1 MKKTLVIGLIFCLV
15 LSSVSAWPFSSKD
28 TSAGVVP
35 LAQTLLPSSS
45 NTETKSSTEEKTE
58 STTPSTSSP
67 IISNPEMVSIPK
79 AELEAIVNELNSG
92 VEDMEDGHEA
102 VLAGAVDYEKKYLN
116 LMKPRYIIK
125 AVGEWNQMSIK
136 AGIGFGV
143 LFSQKYYVEANV
155 MKNDLS
161 AWSMDALTSLNG
173 YTFSFGLGYTF

>member
-1 MKKTLVIGLIFCLV
+1 MKKALVITLISFLV

-45 NTETKSSTEEKTE
+45 STETKSSTEEKTE
-58 STTPSTSSP
+58 STTPSTGSP
-67 IISNPEMVSIPK
+67 ITSDTEMVSIPK

-92 VEDMEDGHEA
+92 VEDMSDGHEA
-102 VLAGAVDYEKKYLN
+102 IITGAVDYERKYLN

-125 AVGEWNQMSIK
+125 AIGEWNPSSIK
-136 AGIGFGV
+136 AGFGV
-143 LFSQKYYVEANV
+143 GALFSQKYYVELGV

-161 AWSMDALTSLNG
+161 AWNKEALTSING
-173 YTFSFGLGYTF
+173 YTISFGLGYTF

>member
-1 MKKTLVIGLIFCLV
+1 MKKTVVIGLIFCLV

-45 NTETKSSTEEKTE
+45 STETKSSIEEKTE

-67 IISNPEMVSIPK
+67 IISDTEMVSIPK
-79 AELEAIVNELNSG
+79 TELEAIVNELNSG
-92 VEDMEDGHEA
+92 VEDMSDGHEA
-102 VLAGAVDYEKKYLN
+102 IVTGAVDYERKYLN

-125 AVGEWNQMSIK
+125 AVGEWNPMSIK
-136 AGIGFGV
+136 AGIGFGA
-143 LFSQKYYVEANV
+143 LFSQKYYVEASV

-173 YTFSFGLGYTF
+173 YTFSFGMGYTF